1 MMKKLTLILAITA
14 VLAGVG
20 AGPMAGRLSAA
31 TAESSRIFTPFFD
44 MTLSENGYL
53 PSEGNLFSGGSINTQ
68 VGLLAKVTEKDQVF
82 GLYNFNYGGPGFAP
96 QDTRQFTDRSL
107 THGFNFEYRRSLGG
121 HWRVRPGVSFSKD
134 YTRSGANEAWDQGLY
149 NTESKGF
156 QLAVDYSFD
165 AERNGFVTAQFLTR
179 SIKFPNYGDLLA
191 EFNNPSNTS
200 ELSGGQQDQR
210 LTQVSLRPNWN
221 KFFGGVTFTTQDF
234 DNQLV
239 VGSGGVYTGEK
250 QKDTSTA
257 LDFGFHHSLWIF
269 ELYPTVSYTVRDSNQ
284 NYVRY
289 KFLGAAGSLT
299 DPSGDVYFM
308 ADNYSYSEMAFVV
321 PVDLN
326 ITSKWAV
333 GGAMSVVKRDYD
345 SRLRRDAS
353 NNYIAGE
360 KQENTMTTL
369 TGSIRKRINDV
380 AMVRLSYSLVVA
392 SSNNEFEQ
400 YMPYNYTGNSFG
412 ISYQLSY

>member
-1 MMKKLTLILAITA
+1 MKKLTLILAITA
-14 VLAGVG
+14 GL
-20 AGPMAGRLSAA
+20 AGRLSAA
-31 TAESSRIFTPFFD
+31 TAESSKIFTPFFD
-44 MTLSENGYL
+44 MTLAENGYM
-53 PSEGNLFSGGSINTQ
+53 PSEGNIFSGGNINTQ
-68 VGLLAKVTEKDQVF
+68 VGLLAKITEKDQVF

-96 QDTRQFTDRSL
+96 QDTKQFTDRTL

-121 HWRVRPGVSFSKD
+121 HWRVRPGISLSKD
-134 YTRSGANEAWDQGLY
+134 YTRSGANETWDQGLY

-165 AERNGFVTAQFLTR
+165 AAHNGFITAQFLTR
-179 SIKFPNYGDLLA
+179 SIEFPNYTDLFQ
-191 EFNNPSNTS
+191 EFMNPSVTS

-221 KFFGGVTFTTQDF
+221 KFFGGVTYTMQKYK
-234 DNQLV
+234 NQKV
-239 VGSGGVYTGEK
+239 VGATGVATYGDTSEK
-250 QKDTSTA
+250 QEDTTTT
-257 LDFGFHHSLWIF
+257 LDFGFHHKLWIF
-269 ELYPTVSYTVRDSNQ
+269 ELYPVIAYSVHDSNQ
-284 NYVRY
+284 NYIRY
-289 KFLGAAGSLT
+289 KSI
-299 DPSGDVYFM
+299 GDVSPYFM
-308 ADNYSYSEMAFVV
+308 ADNYSYKELSFSV
-321 PVDLN
+321 PLDLN

-333 GGAMSVVKRDYD
+333 GGAMSVVKRNYE
-345 SRLRRDAS
+345 SRLRRDKF
-353 NNYIAGE
+353 NNYVAGE

-412 ISYQLSY
+412 IAYQLSY

>member
-1 MMKKLTLILAITA
+1 MMKKIALILTITA
-14 VLAGVG
+14 LA
-20 AGPMAGRLSAA
+20 AGRLSAA
-31 TAESSRIFTPFFD
+31 TAESSKIFTPFFD
-44 MTLSENGYL
+44 MTLAENGYM
-53 PSEGNLFSGGSINTQ
+53 PSEGNIFSGGNINTQ
-68 VGLLAKVTEKDQVF
+68 VGLLAKITEKDQVF

-96 QDTRQFTDRSL
+96 QDTKQFTDRTL
-107 THGFNFEYRRSLGG
+107 THGFNFEYRRSLGRR
-121 HWRVRPGVSFSKD
+121 WRVRPGINFAKD

-165 AERNGFVTAQFLTR
+165 AAHNGFITAQFLTR
-179 SIKFPNYGDLLA
+179 SIEFPNYTDLFQ
-191 EFNNPSNTS
+191 EFMNASATS

-221 KFFGGVTFTTQDF
+221 KFFGGFTMTTQDY
-234 DNQLV
+234 DNQKV
-239 VGSGGVYTGEK
+239 VGASGAYTGEK
-250 QKDTSTA
+250 QKDKTTT
-257 LDFGFHHSLWIF
+257 LDFGFHHKLWIF
-269 ELYPTVSYTVRDSNQ
+269 ELYPMIAYSVHDSNQ
-284 NYVRY
+284 NYMRY
-289 KFLGAAGSLT
+289 KSIVPTAAPPYV
-299 DPSGDVYFM
+299 DPSADIYFM
-308 ADNYSYSEMAFVV
+308 ADNYSYKELSFSV
-321 PVDLN
+321 PLDLN

-333 GGAMSVVKRDYD
+333 GGAMSVVKRNYD
-345 SRLRRDAS
+345 GRLRRDKY
-353 NNYIAGE
+353 NNYVAGE

-412 ISYQLSY
+412 IAYQLSY

>member
-14 VLAGVG
+14 GL
-20 AGPMAGRLSAA
+20 AGRLSAA
-31 TAESSRIFTPFFD
+31 TAESSKIFTPFFD
-44 MTLSENGYL
+44 MTLAENGYL
-53 PSEGNLFSGGSINTQ
+53 PSEGNLFSGGNINTQ
-68 VGLLAKVTEKDQVF
+68 VGLLAKITEKDQVF

-107 THGFNFEYRRSLGG
+107 THGFNFEYRRSLGSRF
-121 HWRVRPGVSFSKD
+121 RVRPGVSFSKD
-134 YTRSGANEAWDQGLY
+134 YTRSGANETWDQGLY

-165 AERNGFVTAQFLTR
+165 KERNGLVTAQFLAR
-179 SIKFPNYGDLLA
+179 DIEFPNYTDLFQ
-191 EFNNPSNTS
+191 EFMNASATS

-221 KFFGGVTFTTQDF
+221 RFFGGLTYTMQDY
-234 DNQLV
+234 DNQKV
-239 VGSGGVYTGEK
+239 VDASGAYGSETQE
-250 QKDTSTA
+250 DTTTT
-257 LDFGFHHSLWIF
+257 LDFGFHHRLWIF
-269 ELYPTVSYTVRDSNQ
+269 ELYPMVAYSVHTSNQ
-284 NYVRY
+284 NYMRY
-289 KFLGAAGSLT
+289 KSI
-299 DPSGDVYFM
+299 GDLASAYFM
-308 ADNYSYSEMAFVV
+308 EDNYSFKELSFSV

-326 ITSKWAV
+326 ITSKWAI
-333 GGAMSVVKRDYD
+333 GGAMSVVKRNYD

-353 NNYIAGE
+353 NNYIPGE

-412 ISYQLSY
+412 IAYQLSY

>member
-1 MMKKLTLILAITA
+1 MKKLTLILAITA
-14 VLAGVG
+14 GL
-20 AGPMAGRLSAA
+20 AGRLSAA
-31 TAESSRIFTPFFD
+31 TAESSKIFTPFFD
-44 MTLSENGYL
+44 MTLAENGYL
-53 PSEGNLFSGGSINTQ
+53 PSEGNIFSGGHINTQ
-68 VGLLAKVTEKDQVF
+68 VGLLAKITEKDQVF

-107 THGFNFEYRRSLGG
+107 THGFNFEYRRSLGR
-121 HWRVRPGVSFSKD
+121 HWRVRPGISFSKD
-134 YTRSGANEAWDQGLY
+134 YTRSGANETWDQGIY

-156 QLAVDYSFD
+156 QVAVDYNFD
-165 AERNGFVTAQFLTR
+165 AERNGFLTAQFLTR
-179 SIKFPNYGDLLA
+179 DIEFPNYTDLFQ
-191 EFNNPSNTS
+191 EFMNASATS

-221 KFFGGVTFTTQDF
+221 KFFGGITLTTQKYK
-234 DNQLV
+234 NQRV
-239 VGSGGVYTGEK
+239 VSASGAYADEK

-257 LDFGFHHSLWIF
+257 FDFGFHHSLWIF
-269 ELYPTVSYTVRDSNQ
+269 ELYPTLSYTVRDSNQ
-284 NYVRY
+284 NYMRY
-289 KFLGAAGSLT
+289 KSLT
-299 DPSGDVYFM
+299 DTSPYFM
-308 ADNYSYSEMAFVV
+308 EDNYSFKELSFSV

-326 ITSKWAV
+326 ITSKWAI
-333 GGAMSVVKRDYD
+333 GGAMSVVKRDYA
-345 SRLRRDAS
+345 SRLRRDVN

-412 ISYQLSY
+412 IAYQLSY

>member
-1 MMKKLTLILAITA
+1 MKKLTLILAMTA
-14 VLAGVG
+14 GL
-20 AGPMAGRLSAA
+20 AGRLSAA
-31 TAESSRIFTPFFD
+31 TAESSKIFTPFFD
-44 MTLSENGYL
+44 MTLAENGYL
-53 PSEGNLFSGGSINTQ
+53 PSEGNIFSGGHINTQ
-68 VGLLAKVTEKDQVF
+68 VGLLAKITEKDQVF

-96 QDTRQFTDRSL
+96 QDTKQFTDRSL
-107 THGFNFEYRRSLGG
+107 THGFNFEYRRSLGR
-121 HWRVRPGVSFSKD
+121 HWRMRPGVSFSKD
-134 YTRSGANEAWDQGLY
+134 YTRSGANETWDQGLY

-165 AERNGFVTAQFLTR
+165 AERNGFVTAQFLAR
-179 SIKFPNYGDLLA
+179 DIKFPNYTDLFQ
-191 EFNNPSNTS
+191 EFMNADATS

-210 LTQVSLRPNWN
+210 LMQVSLRPNWN
-221 KFFGGVTFTTQDF
+221 KFFGGVTYTVQDY
-234 DNQLV
+234 D
-239 VGSGGVYTGEK
+239 K
-250 QKDTSTA
+250 QKVVDITGAYGSETQEDTTTTV
-257 LDFGFHHSLWIF
+257 DFGFHHKLWIF
-269 ELYPTVSYTVRDSNQ
+269 ELYPMVAYSVHDSNQ
-284 NYVRY
+284 NYMRY
-289 KFLGAAGSLT
+289 KSLGATAPNYT

-308 ADNYSYSEMAFVV
+308 KNNYSYSELSFSV

-333 GGAMSVVKRDYD
+333 GGAMNVVKRNYED
-345 SRLRRDAS
+345 RLRRDAY
-353 NNYIAGE
+353 NNYVAGE

-412 ISYQLSY
+412 IAYQLSY